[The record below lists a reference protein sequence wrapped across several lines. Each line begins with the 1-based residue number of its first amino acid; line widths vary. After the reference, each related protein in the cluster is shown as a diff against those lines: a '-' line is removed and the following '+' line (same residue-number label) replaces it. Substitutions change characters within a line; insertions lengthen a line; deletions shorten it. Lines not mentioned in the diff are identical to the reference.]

1 MDEKPG
7 TGSPFDWREAYA
19 RLERAGRTLASGGE
33 RPAEEVARILQ
44 ERAKKLARPVEERA
58 PAGETFEAVMFS
70 LAGDRYGIETVHARE
85 VLRLRGMMPLPC
97 VPAFVAGVIH
107 QRGRLLPVLDLRRVI
122 GLPGG
127 ELGGE
132 GLAIVVEA
140 RGMSF
145 ALLAESVEGAVR
157 LALEEIAPAPS
168 GGGAERPA
176 FVRGLTQDM
185 AAILD
190 LDAMARDPRIVV
202 KDEAG

>member
-1 MDEKPG
+1 M
-7 TGSPFDWREAYA
+7 GSFDWHEAYA
-19 RLERAGRTLASGGE
+19 RLERTGRMLATGGE
-33 RPAEEVARILQ
+33 RPAEEVARILL
-44 ERAKKLARPVEERA
+44 ERAKKLARPVEERT
-58 PAGETFEAVMFS
+58 PADETFEAVIFS
-70 LAGDRYGIETVHARE
+70 LAGDRYGIETVQARE
-85 VLRLRGMMPLPC
+85 VLSLRGMMPLPC
-97 VPAFVAGVIH
+97 VQAFVAGVIH

-127 ELGGE
+127 GSGGE
-132 GLAIVVEA
+132 GFAIAVEA

-145 ALLAESVEGAVR
+145 GLLAESVEGAVR
-157 LALEEIAPAPS
+157 LALEEIAPAPP

-176 FVRGLTQDM
+176 FVRGLTRDM

>member
-7 TGSPFDWREAYA
+7 TGSPFDWHEAYA
-19 RLERAGRTLASGGE
+19 RLDRAGRTLTSGGE

-97 VPAFVAGVIH
+97 VPAFVVGVIH

-168 GGGAERPA
+168 GVGTERPV

>member
-1 MDEKPG
+1 MGDRQG
-7 TGSPFDWREAYA
+7 TGRSFDWHEAYA
-19 RLERAGRTLASGGE
+19 RLERTGRMLASGGE

-44 ERAKKLARPVEERA
+44 ERAKKQARPVEERT
-58 PAGETFEAVMFS
+58 PAGEIFEAVIFS

-85 VLRLRGMMPLPC
+85 VLSLRGMMPLPC

-107 QRGRLLPVLDLRRVI
+107 QRGRLLPVLDLRRVS

-132 GLAIVVEA
+132 RLAIVVEA

-145 ALLAESVEGAVR
+145 GLLAESVEGAVR
-157 LALEEIAPAPS
+157 LAPGEIAPAPS
-168 GGGAERPA
+168 GGGTDRPA

-202 KDEAG
+202 NQEMA